1 VEAARTGREGEGQAS
16 LTGCHNAWMRAL
28 TALVLATASLVA
40 IGAAQSSAATHMHNG
55 AIAYVHLSATGV
67 RDQIYS
73 RTVFGTDRRQ
83 LTRSPKFS
91 SFAPSYSPNGTRL
104 VFVRAY
110 KQADIW
116 TMNAN
121 GSRLGRLTW
130 TKRIWETTPGWSP
143 GGRQIVFSVASPAAL
158 QGIWVVD
165 SNGRHRRR
173 LTTGADSRP
182 AWSPDGKQIVFQ
194 RYDESS
200 QTFGTLVVPAAGG
213 AATELTSDPGHSDF
227 QPAWSPTGS
236 RILFVSDRGDNP
248 QGADQ
253 LDLWMMKANG
263 SGVRRVTNTPTD
275 ERDPSWSPDG
285 SRIVYSG
292 EGSIHG
298 AASSQIYVSDANGSH
313 RHALTQACGDCAII
327 NEEPSWQALR

>member
-1 VEAARTGREGEGQAS
+1 VEAAGTRREGEGQAA
-16 LTGCHNAWMRAL
+16 LTGCHNAWMKAS

-40 IGAAQSSAATHMHNG
+40 IAAQSSATTYMHNG
-55 AIAYVHLSATGV
+55 AIAYVHLGAAGF
-67 RDQIYS
+67 RDQIYT
-73 RTVFGTDRRQ
+73 RTSLGTDRRQ
-83 LTRSPKFS
+83 LTQSQRFS

-121 GSRLGRLTW
+121 GSGLRRLTW
-130 TKRIWETTPGWSP
+130 TKRIWEAAPGWSP
-143 GGRQIVFSVASPAAL
+143 GGGRIVFSVAAPAAL
-158 QGIWVVD
+158 QGIWVFAG
-165 SNGRHRRR
+165 NGRHRRR
-173 LTTGADSRP
+173 LTTGEDSRP
-182 AWSPDGKQIVFQ
+182 AWSPDGRQIVFQ

-200 QTFGTLVVPAAGG
+200 QTFGLFVVPAAGG
-213 AATELTSDPGHSDF
+213 AATELTSDPGHSDL
-227 QPAWSPTGS
+227 QPAWSPTGI

-253 LDLWMMKANG
+253 LDLWVMKADG
-263 SGVRRVTNTPTD
+263 SGVRRLTNTPND
-275 ERDPSWSPDG
+275 ERDPAWSPDG

-292 EGSIHG
+292 EGSVHG

-313 RHALTQACGDCAII
+313 RRVLTHACGDCAII
-327 NEEPSWQALR
+327 NDQPSWQALR